1 MDKEQV
7 IKLISSK
14 MKLIRT
20 EMGYTQFKMAEVLG
34 MSKKT
39 LVQIEKG
46 RTQAGWTNVIA
57 VCALFRSSEI
67 LQSVLGSDPLEII
80 ELIAH
85 ESISRPKQKTMGG
98 KIWWKEI
105 NKKDRYYLQQN
116 LVSLH
121 YRIIDEEDYR
131 WFSTFDRNE
140 AEEHLAEL
148 TTNK

>member
-7 IKLISSK
+7 TELISNK

-46 RTQAGWTNVIA
+46 RTKASWTNVIA
-57 VCALFRSSEI
+57 VCALFRSSEV
-67 LQSVLGSDPLEII
+67 LQSVLGSEPLEII
-80 ELIAH
+80 EIVAH

-98 KIWWKEI
+98 KIWWKEV
-105 NKKDRYYLQQN
+105 NRKDRFYLQQN

-121 YRIIDEEDYR
+121 FRIIDEEGYR

-140 AEEHLAEL
+140 AVEHLAEL
-148 TTNK
+148 TINK